1 MVEKII
7 KIKKRGGGTR
17 LQRVKVLASGKFRFI
32 KNKASTLRN
41 KRRKSRRNRNIA
53 LRSGSRQ
60 FLERKGLI
68 RRRNKRK
75 SQPIRRTKTT
85 KRTVARR
92 SRIRRAS
99 TRARGIASKITGNKF
114 VRGAVLGLGGGALA
128 IQVSDRF
135 APQFSGIAGPVGA
148 FVMGG
153 PIGLVASLF
162 LQGGLGGIFGGGQ
175 TAGNGGG
182 QTV

>member
-32 KNKASTLRN
+32 KNKTKSA
-41 KRRKSRRNRNIA
+41 RKSIVKRAKSVKKR
-53 LRSGSRQ
+53 
-60 FLERKGLI
+60 
-68 RRRNKRK
+68 RK
-75 SQPIRRTKTT
+75 SQPIKTT
-85 KRTVARR
+85 RRR
-92 SRIRRAS
+92 SKPVAKKRRF
-99 TRARGIASKITGNKF
+99 TRARAGFSKITGNKF

-128 IQVSDRF
+128 IQVTERF

-162 LQGGLGGIFGGGQ
+162 LQGGLGGLFSGGS

>member
-32 KNKASTLRN
+32 KNKTRSARKTIAKRTKSV
-41 KRRKSRRNRNIA
+41 KRR
-53 LRSGSRQ
+53 
-60 FLERKGLI
+60 
-68 RRRNKRK
+68 RK
-75 SQPIRRTKTT
+75 SQPIKTT
-85 KRTVARR
+85 RRKVKTVPKKRRFAKAR
-92 SRIRRAS
+92 S
-99 TRARGIASKITGNKF
+99 GFNKITGNKF

-128 IQVSDRF
+128 IQVTERF

-162 LQGGLGGIFGGGQ
+162 LQGGLSGIFGGGQ
-175 TAGNGGG
+175 TANGNGDS
-182 QTV
+182 V

>member
-1 MVEKII
+1 MAKL
-7 KIKKRGGGTR
+7 KGKAKAKFLARMKKGRLAKSAKRVTR
-17 LQRVKVLASGKFRFI
+17 KVRKLRKKTRNIGKR
-32 KNKASTLRN
+32 
-41 KRRKSRRNRNIA
+41 RRKSQRIRTRKRRNNPVAKKRRFA
-53 LRSGSRQ
+53 RARSG
-60 FLERKGLI
+60 F
-68 RRRNKRK
+68 N
-75 SQPIRRTKTT
+75 
-85 KRTVARR
+85 
-92 SRIRRAS
+92 
-99 TRARGIASKITGNKF
+99 KITGNKF

-128 IQVSDRF
+128 IQVTERF

-162 LQGGLGGIFGGGQ
+162 LRGGLGGLFSGGQ

>member
-32 KNKASTLRN
+32 KNKTKSARKTIGKRTKSI
-41 KRRKSRRNRNIA
+41 KRR
-53 LRSGSRQ
+53 
-60 FLERKGLI
+60 
-68 RRRNKRK
+68 RK
-75 SQPIRRTKTT
+75 SQPIRTR
-85 KRTVARR
+85 KRSNKPVAKKSRR
-92 SRIRRAS
+92 SRARAGF
-99 TRARGIASKITGNKF
+99 TKITSNKF

-128 IQVSDRF
+128 IQVTERF

-162 LQGGLGGIFGGGQ
+162 LQGGLSGLFGGGQ
-175 TAGNGGG
+175 SASVNGGG

>member
-1 MVEKII
+1 VA
-7 KIKKRGGGTR
+7 KKR
-17 LQRVKVLASGKFRFI
+17 RF
-32 KNKASTLRN
+32 AR
-41 KRRKSRRNRNIA
+41 A
-53 LRSGSRQ
+53 RSG
-60 FLERKGLI
+60 F
-68 RRRNKRK
+68 
-75 SQPIRRTKTT
+75 T
-85 KRTVARR
+85 
-92 SRIRRAS
+92 
-99 TRARGIASKITGNKF
+99 KITGNKF

-128 IQVSDRF
+128 IQVTERF

-162 LQGGLGGIFGGGQ
+162 LQGGLGGLFGGGQ

>member
-1 MVEKII
+1 MVEKTIR
-7 KIKKRGGGTR
+7 IKKRGGGTR
-17 LQRVKVLASGKFRFI
+17 LQRVKVLASGKFKFI
-32 KNKASTLRN
+32 KNKAKSIRRKRVGSKRKNPKKRSKSQPL
-41 KRRKSRRNRNIA
+41 RRKS
-53 LRSGSRQ
+53 SS
-60 FLERKGLI
+60 
-68 RRRNKRK
+68 
-75 SQPIRRTKTT
+75 
-85 KRTVARR
+85 KRTVAKKRR
-92 SRIRRAS
+92 FA
-99 TRARGIASKITGNKF
+99 RARSGFTKITGNKF

-128 IQVSDRF
+128 IQVTERF

-162 LQGGLGGIFGGGQ
+162 LQGGLGGLFGGQ

>member
-1 MVEKII
+1 MVEKTI

-17 LQRVKVLASGKFRFI
+17 LQRVKVLASGKFKFI
-32 KNKASTLRN
+32 KNKKSKQRARAVKRIFKKFKRVKRSN
-41 KRRKSRRNRNIA
+41 QAKIAKRR
-53 LRSGSRQ
+53 
-60 FLERKGLI
+60 
-68 RRRNKRK
+68 RK
-75 SQPIRRTKTT
+75 SQPIRTR
-85 KRTVARR
+85 KRSRNTVARKRRSIR
-92 SRIRRAS
+92 SRATGGFR
-99 TRARGIASKITGNKF
+99 KITGNKF

-128 IQVSDRF
+128 IQVTERF

-162 LQGGLGGIFGGGQ
+162 LQGGLGNLFGGS